1 MNMKKLPLILTMAR
15 VFATVP
21 VALLLLY
28 RNNYPQFY
36 LDWIAMLIFVAA
48 SITDYYDGYFAR
60 KYNAVTNLGKF
71 LDPVADK
78 ILVMTILVILLQQQL
93 IDPWMVILFMTRDTL
108 IGGIRAAASADGLV
122 IPAQTT
128 GKWKAA
134 LQMIAVPLMMVNE
147 IHPYLPNQKIGYGLL
162 WFSVLLS
169 LISGWDYFKMY
180 LDEKKPD

>member
-1 MNMKKLPLILTMAR
+1 MNKLPLILTTAR
-15 VFATVP
+15 ILVTFP
-21 VALLLLY
+21 VAYLMTF
-28 RNNYPQFY
+28 RVNA
-36 LDWIAMLIFVAA
+36 LDWMAVILFILA

-78 ILVMTILVILLQQQL
+78 ILVSSILVVLLFHQKVD
-93 IDPWMVILFMTRDTL
+93 IWMVILFVARDTF
-108 IGGIRAAASADGLV
+108 IGGIRAAASADGLI

-134 LQMIAVPLMMVNE
+134 LQMIAIPFMIVNE
-147 IHPYLPNQKIGYGLL
+147 LHPSFPNLKFGYGLL

-169 LISGWDYFKMY
+169 YISGWDYFKLY
-180 LDEKKPD
+180 LNEKKLI

>member
-1 MNMKKLPLILTMAR
+1 MKKLPLILTLAR
-15 VFATVP
+15 IFVTIP
-21 VALLLLY
+21 VATL
-28 RNNYPQFY
+28 
-36 LDWIAMLIFVAA
+36 MLFQSNFLNWFAVILFVLA

-78 ILVMTILVILLQQQL
+78 ILVTTILIILLYQQK
-93 IDPWMVILFMTRDTL
+93 IDPWMVILFVMRDTL
-108 IGGIRAAASADGLV
+108 VGGIRAAASADGLV

-134 LQMIAVPLMMVNE
+134 LQMIAIPFMMVNE
-147 IHPYLPNQKIGYGLL
+147 LHPSIPTFAIGYGLL

-169 LISGWDYFKMY
+169 LISGWDYFKIY
-180 LDEKKPD
+180 LTEKS

>member
-1 MNMKKLPLILTMAR
+1 MTLTVGR
-15 VFATVP
+15 IFATVP

-28 RNNYPQFY
+28 STHFPGFY
-36 LDWIAMLIFVAA
+36 FDWIAIVLFYAA

-60 KYNAVTNLGKF
+60 KYNSVSNLGKF

-78 ILVMTILVILLQQQL
+78 ILVMAILVILLHQQK
-93 IDPWMVILFMTRDTL
+93 IDPWMVILFIFRDTL
-108 IGGIRAAASADGLV
+108 VGGIRAAASADGLV

-134 LQMIAVPLMMVNE
+134 LQMISVPFMMVNE
-147 IHPYLPNQKIGYGLL
+147 IHPYFPNLKIGYGLL

-169 LISGWDYFKMY
+169 LISGWDYFKLY
-180 LDEKKPD
+180 LDEKKS